1 MQIIQA
7 LKNEVKRVIVGQE
20 DMLDAIIV
28 ALLSEGHI
36 LLEGM
41 PGLAKTTTIKT
52 FAHVVGLKF
61 QRVQFTPDLLP
72 SDIIGANIYNPAES
86 RFYIRRGPIFTNLLL
101 ADEINRA
108 PAKVQ
113 SALLEAMQ
121 ERQVT
126 IDKESYRLD
135 EPFVVMATQ
144 NPIEQEGTYNL
155 PEAQLDRFMMKIVL
169 TYNTKDEEF
178 EILNRSEKGFATDF
192 AQVITKEDLL
202 QAKEQ
207 VSKIFIDDALK
218 RYILDIIF
226 ATRKHPDL
234 FYGSSP
240 RGSIDLLKAAKA
252 KAYMRGSDFV
262 TPRDILEMAKPV
274 LRHRV
279 ILSYEAKASGK
290 DSDKILDEI
299 LTKVPMP

>member
-7 LKNEVKRVIVGQE
+7 LKNEVKKVIVGQE
-20 DMLDAIIV
+20 EMLDAIIV

-86 RFYIRRGPIFTNLLL
+86 RFYVRKGPIFTNLLL
-101 ADEINRA
+101 ADEINRT

-126 IDKESYRLD
+126 IDKESYKLD

-178 EILNRSEKGFATDF
+178 EILNRAEKGFAADLE
-192 AQVITKEDLL
+192 QVVKKEDLL

-218 RYILDIIF
+218 RYILDLIF

-234 FYGSSP
+234 FYGASP

-252 KAYMRGSDFV
+252 RAYMRGNDFV

-290 DSDKILDEI
+290 RGDTILDEI
-299 LTKVPMP
+299 LTKVPVP